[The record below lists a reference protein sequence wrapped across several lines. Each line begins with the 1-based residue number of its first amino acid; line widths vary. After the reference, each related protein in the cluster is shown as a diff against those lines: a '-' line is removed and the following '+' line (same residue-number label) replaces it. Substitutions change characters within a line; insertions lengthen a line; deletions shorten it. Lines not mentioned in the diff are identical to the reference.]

1 MKRLIRGSKGQALV
15 EMALVLPI
23 FILLLLGIM
32 EFGRLFS
39 GYMELQN
46 LARDAVRHATVNVAM
61 KTVTDVKPWI
71 ESRLITLNKEKLT
84 ITFSR
89 PDVTVNS
96 KKEEHVSITLEY
108 KMDILT
114 PIISSI
120 LGNPYTLRSEM
131 VMRSE
136 VET

>member
-1 MKRLIRGSKGQALV
+1 MKRLIRDNKGQALV
-15 EMALVLPI
+15 EMAMVLPI

-46 LARDAVRHATVNVAM
+46 LARDTVRHAAVNTAM
-61 KTVTDVKPWI
+61 KTVDDVKPWI
-71 ESRLITLNKEKLT
+71 EDRLITLNKAKLT
-84 ITFSR
+84 ITFDR
-89 PDVTVNS
+89 PDVTVNT
-96 KKEEHVSITLEY
+96 KKEEHVTITLEY
-108 KMDILT
+108 EMDILT